1 MYTAPALCGS
11 LELQKCLYLLVV
23 SIRFL
28 RKEKIYTQTFVGLE
42 T

>member
-1 MYTAPALCGS
+1 M
-11 LELQKCLYLLVV
+11 LYLLVV

-28 RKEKIYTQTFVGLE
+28 HSKEKIYTRPLVALE